1 MTAWVSGDW
10 ATQTRKTRQPIF
22 DLLRFFIHS
31 RPQVGAKH
39 TRITALVFARCGW
52 VLSKILRILADSCGA
67 ARCGTVRHGAV
78 RCGTV
83 RHGAAR
89 CGTVRGGAG
98 RCGAG
103 RWGAVT
109 PSVRAQFS
117 DRWLPSWPFPP
128 TPTIHTHPP
137 ATIGWRPRESAAR
150 APTPGA
156 GPGTIGIDSGIGSGI
171 GSSLRARSGFRR
183 HILRL

>member
-1 MTAWVSGDW
+1 LTAWVPGDS

-67 ARCGTVRHGAV
+67 V

-83 RHGAAR
+83 QYGAVRYGAVR
-89 CGTVRGGAG
+89 YGAVRGGA
-98 RCGAG
+98 
-103 RWGAVT
+103 
-109 PSVRAQFS
+109 VR
-117 DRWLPSWPFPP
+117 
-128 TPTIHTHPP
+128 
-137 ATIGWRPRESAAR
+137 
-150 APTPGA
+150 
-156 GPGTIGIDSGIGSGI
+156 
-171 GSSLRARSGFRR
+171 
-183 HILRL
+183 